1 MSIVVLGGAGYIGSH
16 AVQALI
22 NKAEEVVVID
32 NLLTGHKEAV
42 HKKAKFFEGDIRD
55 KEFMLSVFK
64 NEKVTAVVHFAASS
78 LVGESVVDP
87 LKYFNNN
94 VYGTQVT
101 LEVMKELGIK
111 KIVFS
116 STAATYGEATEVPI
130 YETTPTNPKNP
141 YGESKLMMEKMMHWC
156 DEAHG
161 IKFVALRYFNV
172 AGASL
177 DGSIGEDHNPE
188 SHLVP
193 IILQTAL
200 GQRES
205 IAIFGDDYETT
216 DGSCVRDYVHVVDL
230 GEAHVLALDYL
241 NKGNESN
248 IFNLGSNE
256 GFSVKQMIEEARKIT
271 QKEIPAIISER
282 RAGDPAIL
290 IASPEKAK
298 KILGWEPKYT
308 DVTTIFETAW
318 KWHVENPTGY

>member
-22 NKAEEVVVID
+22 NKGEEVVVID